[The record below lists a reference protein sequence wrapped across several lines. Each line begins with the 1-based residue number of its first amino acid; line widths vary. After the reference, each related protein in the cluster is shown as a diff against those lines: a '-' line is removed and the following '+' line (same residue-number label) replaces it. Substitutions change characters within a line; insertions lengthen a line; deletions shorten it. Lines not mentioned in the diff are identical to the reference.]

1 MEQKYQN
8 ILGLIP
14 ARYASSRFPGKPL
27 ADIGGKPMIQR
38 VYEQSCK
45 ILPFVYVATDDERIF
60 SAVESFGGRVVMT
73 ASTHQ
78 SGTDRCAEAL
88 AIVEKQ
94 TNKHFDAV
102 INIQGDEP
110 FISPIQIELLASAFD
125 KESTEIATL
134 VKVADN
140 KQDLFNPN
148 KPKVVISQQ
157 GNALYF
163 SRSPIPYLRGIE
175 EAEWHL
181 KHKYYN
187 HIGLYGYR
195 SDILGEITKL
205 ERGTLEKCESLEQL
219 RWLENGYSIAVMETK
234 LESLSIDTPED
245 LEALKERGLI

>member
-1 MEQKYQN
+1 MDTKYNQ

-38 VYEQSCK
+38 VYEQASK
-45 ILPFVYVATDDERIF
+45 ILPYVYVATDDQKIEN
-60 SAVESFGGRVVMT
+60 AVKALGGRVVMT
-73 ASTHQ
+73 AETHQ
-78 SGTDRCAEAL
+78 SGTDRCAEAIIKVQNEL
-88 AIVEKQ
+88 KK
-94 TNKHFDAV
+94 NFDAV

-110 FISPIQIELLASAFD
+110 FISPVQIELLASAFL
-125 KESTEIATL
+125 KPQTEIATL

-148 KPKVVISQQ
+148 KPKVVISAQ

-163 SRSPIPYLRGIE
+163 SRSPIPYLRGVD

-181 KHKYYN
+181 KHKFYN

-195 SDILGEITKL
+195 SDILQQITKL
-205 ERGTLEKCESLEQL
+205 DRGELEKCESLEQL
-219 RWLENGYSIAVMETK
+219 RWLENGYTIAVMETK

>member
-1 MEQKYQN
+1 MNTKYNQ

-38 VYEQSCK
+38 VYEQASK
-45 ILPFVYVATDDERIF
+45 ILPYVYVATDDQKIEN
-60 SAVESFGGRVVMT
+60 AVKAFGGRVVMT
-73 ASTHQ
+73 AETHQ
-78 SGTDRCAEAL
+78 SGTDRCAEAIIKVQNEL
-88 AIVEKQ
+88 KK
-94 TNKHFDAV
+94 NFDAV

-110 FISPIQIELLASAFD
+110 FISPVQIELLASAFL
-125 KESTEIATL
+125 KPQTEIATL

-148 KPKVVISQQ
+148 KPKVVISAQ

-163 SRSPIPYLRGIE
+163 SRSPIPYLRGVD

-181 KHKYYN
+181 KHKFYN

-195 SDILGEITKL
+195 SDILQQITKL
-205 ERGTLEKCESLEQL
+205 DRGELEKCESLEQL
-219 RWLENGYSIAVMETK
+219 RWLENGYTIAVMETK